1 MSLEYV
7 LNMAKRE
14 LLPMK
19 GVVGISVMG
28 NTIVVY
34 VEDRDAANKIPSTY
48 RGYPVVVYV
57 VGKIAKSR

>member
-1 MSLEYV
+1 LEYV